1 MAIHLFLSDKVF
13 FDPAV
18 TFVNL
23 EDLNLS
29 VGFLDRVLIEHF
41 VKPTELIDTR
51 NTRLAITYR
60 AETIPDHDI
69 VLLEHTITDV
79 HAQGLAHVQL
89 NNDETVTIAMYPGS
103 ELVLMNGE
111 IMPVGPTTLPRT
123 YAQWVTLDSSKI
135 SVSEESTLEGLS
147 QTERDNLFNIVEFLT
162 YGLISLDTQVSINT
176 ALLSSPSFTGYLAS
190 SIVIPMEFTLIYIP
204 ELNIHRLTPR
214 KVVFKYVA
222 GGTVLDIVL
231 WFDRDKF
238 RTEYPHSTVLRIVP
252 PFALASLIDPD
263 SMINPIEATALSR
276 ATSAAVMAPEI
287 SLRDQTGMY
296 TFYTRYV
303 YNNVS
308 YTLGFDLIFRGRTP
322 DGLECRNLLVDYLLS
337 SGVGTLALWELRFPD
352 LFVKSTFFIVP
363 FYDNI
368 STIQNTDIYPS
379 VLDMNEYI
387 AKFNLVTSAIPRKK
401 TNQFEMIT
409 IAWDRIFCGVCV
421 DEINEIFSLVDAHP
435 TYRDFSAT
443 DVGFTEMSAVD
454 RDWSTKFNQAIA
466 KAAGES
472 NSISAGIITV
482 GGREWVNLVVDQK
495 AYNIITKLSYLVAI
509 V

>member
-13 FDPAV
+13 FDPTV
-18 TFVNL
+18 TLVNL

-41 VKPTELIDTR
+41 VTPTELIDTR
-51 NTRLAITYR
+51 NTRLAIIYR
-60 AETIPDHDI
+60 SESAPDHGI
-69 VLLEHTITDV
+69 VILEHTITDI
-79 HAQGLAHVQL
+79 HEQGLTHVQL
-89 NNDETVTIAMYPGS
+89 DNNETVTIAMYPGS
-103 ELVLMNGE
+103 ELVLMNSE
-111 IMPVGPTTLPRT
+111 TMPIGPTTLPRT
-123 YAQWVTLDSSKI
+123 YSEWVTLDSSKI
-135 SVSEESTLEGLS
+135 SVSEEQTLGNLS
-147 QTERDNLFNIVEFLT
+147 QTERDNLFNIIEFLT
-162 YGLISLDTQVSINT
+162 YGIISTDTQVSINT
-176 ALLSSPSFTGYLAS
+176 DLLSSPSFTGYLAS
-190 SIVIPMEFTLIYIP
+190 SIVIPMEFTLVYVP

-222 GGTVLDIVL
+222 GGSVLDIVL

-238 RTEYPHSTVLRIVP
+238 RTEYPHSTVLRIIP
-252 PFALASLIDPD
+252 PFALTSLINPD
-263 SMINPIEATALSR
+263 SMVNPIEAAALSR
-276 ATSAAVMAPEI
+276 AASAAEMTPEI

-296 TFYTRYV
+296 TFHTRYV
-303 YNNVS
+303 YNNVN
-308 YTLGFDLIFRGRTP
+308 YTLAFDLIFRGKAP
-322 DGLECRNLLVDYLLS
+322 DDLECRNLLVDYLLS

-379 VLDMNEYI
+379 VLDVNESI

-401 TNQFEMIT
+401 ANQFEMIT

-421 DEINEIFSLVDAHP
+421 DEINEIFSLVEAHP

-472 NSISAGIITV
+472 NSISAGLVTV
-482 GGREWVNLVVDQK
+482 GGREWINLVVNQK
-495 AYNIITKLSYLVAI
+495 AYNIITKLSYLVAL